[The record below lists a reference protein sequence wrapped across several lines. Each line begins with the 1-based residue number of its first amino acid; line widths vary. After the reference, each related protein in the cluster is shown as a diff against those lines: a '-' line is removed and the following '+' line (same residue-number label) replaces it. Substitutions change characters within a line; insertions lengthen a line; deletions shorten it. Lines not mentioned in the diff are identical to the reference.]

1 MNASLL
7 DLCIDRKNE
16 LQNLK
21 KKKKKKGI
29 FEYQLEC
36 KFLVT
41 GLFFSHYYI
50 IILNIYDGQNI
61 SRK

>member
-21 KKKKKKGI
+21 KKKKKKA
-29 FEYQLEC
+29 Y
-36 KFLVT
+36 
-41 GLFFSHYYI
+41 
-50 IILNIYDGQNI
+50 LNTN
-61 SRK
+61 